1 MVSNSGRY
9 YRRAGGGHDF
19 RRGNDYIYASNF
31 QHAVNSKPT
40 TSLGEMK
47 SKSSSKDIEKSC
59 SKSINPTQAI
69 ISSEQRKNG
78 AIIATLQAARFS
90 RSVTPTR
97 LRPSNVKESTI
108 TPSEESKKS
117 PNQNKRK
124 QDNILA
130 HLQAERFT
138 RAIASKAMEING
150 SNKHLEQET
159 DKSAY
164 EGTMSDVSSHERYN
178 STPNTTL
185 QSKISGGS
193 PTTITEDNNPNEIR
207 KNNSIK
213 YMRSWNPHIASK
225 QAERFSR
232 AINESPIHKS
242 ESKDKITS
250 RADIYKRE
258 ILRRKNRLAALQ
270 AKRFQN
276 ALDNDRS
283 SSEKDCG
290 ETEVITQ
297 AQNGNTRVISDSPRS
312 HFFPRGE
319 DLSSNNNHNHDE
331 KRNSFDKEKTLS
343 HQTQVTVNLS
353 DSQSA
358 VEEKELDDNWKRAE
372 DEECTSNLSLDNEE
386 DAISADAVSIDASNE
401 VNISVNKLQETVS
414 NFFDNF
420 RGKIR
425 AGEGNDS
432 NIEWQDQLF
441 EIFRKDESNKVGET
455 SQLDQIGVEKNKEE
469 DSEERTLSPKPIELK
484 KDSSSQ
490 KRRESNVINAA
501 RNIVN
506 GRTRTMDVKQ
516 VQRSFEKTKKV
527 DLAKS
532 IIKKRSSETVSHD
545 PMMSCLSGDDD
556 VSVISKSPSRK
567 ITNGI
572 SNKFPSEKVVVHD
585 NKSRNRKMLS
595 SPISRYQMNIDKNG
609 SNQVPKDEQS
619 TSSSANEHIRFN
631 SFIKRKASVS
641 SSASSGGSRISSK
654 YNNADRLSF
663 DSSNSSSASSGST
676 TFRSESTISRLHDF
690 SEDGSHVKN
699 IDEHTRKTDTQMTK
713 SEDSIL
719 DTTDGFEVSLSG
731 LSSDPPL
738 SKDKK
743 RKEKSMGKNKNV
755 MKSYTNSMV
764 DSYRSRSR
772 LSESQTVS
780 QSASRTYSV
789 STMDDKVSNYNQS
802 SISGE
807 SSATDVLSTFSTKER
822 ELSGSASMGS
832 NSSGSCSS
840 ESKQDDTL
848 MSRQWYNYM
857 SKRKSA
863 KHRASIPKQKES
875 DLGDLIDRKYTRL
888 FFLNKDS
895 STSSMDD
902 MEIKSKKHRES
913 ISFGLQNSNL
923 ERDIGKL
930 TDDRFSKRFFR
941 LF

>member
-78 AIIATLQAARFS
+78 AIVATLQAARFS

-117 PNQNKRK
+117 PNQNKLK
-124 QDNILA
+124 QDNTLA
-130 HLQAERFT
+130 HLQAEMFT

-164 EGTMSDVSSHERYN
+164 EGTTSDVSSHERYN
-178 STPNTTL
+178 SNPNTTL

-193 PTTITEDNNPNEIR
+193 PTKITEDNNPNEIS

-213 YMRSWNPHIASK
+213 YMRSWNSHIASK

-258 ILRRKNRLAALQ
+258 ILRRKSRLAALQ

-283 SSEKDCG
+283 SSEKDFG
-290 ETEVITQ
+290 ETEVKTQ

-331 KRNSFDKEKTLS
+331 KNSLS

-358 VEEKELDDNWKRAE
+358 VEEEELHDNWKRAE

-441 EIFRKDESNKVGET
+441 EIFRKDESNKVGDT
-455 SQLDQIGVEKNKEE
+455 TQLDQISVEKNKEE
-469 DSEERTLSPKPIELK
+469 DSEERTLSPKPIELQ
-484 KDSSSQ
+484 KDSSTQ

-532 IIKKRSSETVSHD
+532 IIKKRSSETISHD
-545 PMMSCLSGDDD
+545 PMMSYLSGDDD

-572 SNKFPSEKVVVHD
+572 SEKIQHEKVVVHD

-595 SPISRYQMNIDKNG
+595 S
-609 SNQVPKDEQS
+609 
-619 TSSSANEHIRFN
+619 
-631 SFIKRKASVS
+631 
-641 SSASSGGSRISSK
+641 
-654 YNNADRLSF
+654 L
-663 DSSNSSSASSGST
+663 
-676 TFRSESTISRLHDF
+676 
-690 SEDGSHVKN
+690 
-699 IDEHTRKTDTQMTK
+699 
-713 SEDSIL
+713 
-719 DTTDGFEVSLSG
+719 
-731 LSSDPPL
+731 
-738 SKDKK
+738 
-743 RKEKSMGKNKNV
+743 
-755 MKSYTNSMV
+755 
-764 DSYRSRSR
+764 
-772 LSESQTVS
+772 
-780 QSASRTYSV
+780 
-789 STMDDKVSNYNQS
+789 
-802 SISGE
+802 
-807 SSATDVLSTFSTKER
+807 
-822 ELSGSASMGS
+822 
-832 NSSGSCSS
+832 
-840 ESKQDDTL
+840 
-848 MSRQWYNYM
+848 
-857 SKRKSA
+857 
-863 KHRASIPKQKES
+863 
-875 DLGDLIDRKYTRL
+875 
-888 FFLNKDS
+888 
-895 STSSMDD
+895 
-902 MEIKSKKHRES
+902 
-913 ISFGLQNSNL
+913 
-923 ERDIGKL
+923 
-930 TDDRFSKRFFR
+930 
-941 LF
+941 